1 MGPEQSTG
9 RWGYARPGPSLAL
22 LGWAVSQRRRLPPG
36 VGWRGPEAQ
45 LASPLP
51 FATSPA
57 PWPCLGNRQEGVD
70 GSTHASLM
78 GIKGKAE
85 KAEAQ
90 DMWTAVQLMRAK
102 RPQRG
107 ERDFPGS
114 PVVTT
119 SCFHCR
125 GCRFGSWLGN

>member
-1 MGPEQSTG
+1 M
-9 RWGYARPGPSLAL
+9 
-22 LGWAVSQRRRLPPG
+22 LGQDPC
-36 VGWRGPEAQ
+36 
-45 LASPLP
+45 
-51 FATSPA
+51 
-57 PWPCLGNRQEGVD
+57 WPCLGNRQEGVD

-85 KAEAQ
+85 KAEEQ

-107 ERDFPGS
+107 EGDFPGS
-114 PVVTT
+114 PVAKT

-125 GCRFGSWLGN
+125 GCRFDSWLGN